1 MLQYIYYRLEKVTPL
16 VHGVKSYSTVYIYIL
31 PTGRNCAV
39 KSYSMYVDGFSEL
52 QLYTPVKWKLYLF
65 SSQYDKRNFF
75 MSIINKK
82 IALANWLSLKK
93 IASAYQRQ
101 IALKIMLLP
110 IQIDDMYNRKQI
122 KRGGRRGVRLIY
134 SIPLFMSFLS
144 NFSRF
149 SSGNYATGIARR
161 QFLHYKKVFPL
172 PTHKTSFFHWF
183 SASVYL
189 SWLCKDTQV
198 SFLIH
203 CNHNLILTFQQ
214 SENRVPTK

>member
-122 KRGGRRGVRLIY
+122 KRGGGGGVLDWYTAYHCLCHVFQILLGGLVVATMRQGSLGDSF
-134 SIPLFMSFLS
+134 SIIRKCSPF
-144 NFSRF
+144 R
-149 SSGNYATGIARR
+149 
-161 QFLHYKKVFPL
+161 
-172 PTHKTSFFHWF
+172 PTK
-183 SASVYL
+183 
-189 SWLCKDTQV
+189 QV
-198 SFLIH
+198 SFTDFRPQFMCPDCVRMHKSLSWFTVIT
-203 CNHNLILTFQQ
+203 I
-214 SENRVPTK
+214 